1 VIKYFDEKAI
11 RNQLLADLG
20 RLKGVVNRRT
30 RGQVIQ
36 AVRRARTLS
45 EVDRELIEHALR
57 GR

>member
-1 VIKYFDEKAI
+1 MIKYFDEKAI